1 MVDFLTSWRILN
13 LMVEQATE
21 HLDAVF
27 QALADPTRRA
37 MLRQLARGERSVGE
51 LAEPFAMSLAGA
63 SKHVKVLERAGLVRR
78 SVKGRTHRLQLEPR
92 PLIGAEEWLG
102 FYTAFWNERL
112 DALEVALAQP
122 DGAP

>member
-1 MVDFLTSWRILN
+1 
-13 LMVEQATE
+13 MVEHAA

-37 MLRQLARGERSVGE
+37 MLRQLTRGERSVSE
-51 LAEPFAMSLAGA
+51 LAEPFTMSLAGA

-78 SVKGRTHRLQLEPR
+78 SVRGRTHLLRFEPR
-92 PLIGAEEWLG
+92 PLVGAEEWLRLH
-102 FYTAFWNERL
+102 TAFWSERL
-112 DALEVALAQP
+112 DALETALAQP